1 MNGLQP
7 SAIEQAPVQTGIQ
20 AVPVTASP
28 VTAPVFAPSPAQQ
41 YTSITPQ
48 STVVNLPSV
57 KQSGTGEMVGQ
68 VGQSLAA
75 KYIGKA
81 AVSAVKGYLA
91 SVGTGAYATGGALGF
106 SALPS
111 LASAGTAAA
120 GTAAAGTGAYAAGGA
135 LGFSALPSVSSG
147 AAATGTLGSAA
158 AGAGA
163 ALGTIAAYAGPMALG
178 YFGGT
183 MMSKVTGGNPTGS
196 GIGGA
201 VGVGIGLAAGLG
213 PVGLLLAGI
222 AGSAI
227 GGLFGNKKPSGKAA
241 GGGFDPF
248 TGKMYGFES
257 KGQDNV
263 GAWQEQKGRIVS
275 SVDRMQTILKLEDK
289 IFEDTGFMQ
298 QNLGFNRMS
307 FEVSSRDATQFH
319 LDPLQQASGAPVEGG
334 QRQTLGSYGVG
345 DFDTL
350 QNQAVRGIANRLAT
364 SQGLS
369 IEQKYRDRILN
380 SKAKSVSDFL
390 DDLEFGL
397 NREDMP
403 QAGSGGGSSIGTITD
418 DQSFEEFL
426 RTWNQSR

>member
-1 MNGLQP
+1 MNGLQQ
-7 SAIEQAPVQTGIQ
+7 SAIEQAPVATGVQ

-28 VTAPVFAPSPAQQ
+28 VTAPVYAPSPAQQ
-41 YTSITPQ
+41 YTNITPQ
-48 STVVNLPSV
+48 STAVNLPSV
-57 KQSGTGEMVGQ
+57 KQPGTGEMVGQ

-111 LASAGTAAA
+111 VASAGTAAA
-120 GTAAAGTGAYAAGGA
+120 GTAAAGTTAAT
-135 LGFSALPSVSSG
+135 G

-201 VGVGIGLAAGLG
+201 AGVGIGLALGLG

-227 GGLFGNKKPSGKAA
+227 GGLFGNKTPSGKAA

-289 IFEDTGFMQ
+289 IFDDTGFMQ
-298 QNLGFNRMS
+298 KNLGFNRMS

-380 SKAKSVSDFL
+380 SKAKSVSAFL

-403 QAGSGGGSSIGTITD
+403 QAGSGGGSSMGTITD

>member
-20 AVPVTASP
+20 AVPVTPSP
-28 VTAPVFAPSPAQQ
+28 VTAPVYAPSPAQQ
-41 YTSITPQ
+41 YTNITPQ
-48 STVVNLPSV
+48 STEVNLPSV
-57 KQSGTGEMVGQ
+57 KQPGTGEMVGS
-68 VGQSLAA
+68 VAQSLATR
-75 KYIGKA
+75 YIGKA

-91 SVGTGAYATGGALGF
+91 SAGTAAAGTGAYATGGALGF

-111 LASAGTAAA
+111 VASAGTAAA
-120 GTAAAGTGAYAAGGA
+120 GTAAAGTGAA
-135 LGFSALPSVSSG
+135 G

-158 AGAGA
+158 AGAST
-163 ALGTIAAYAGPMALG
+163 ALGTIASYAGPMALG

-183 MMSKVTGGNPTGS
+183 LMSKVTGGNPVGS

-213 PVGLLLAGI
+213 PVGLLLAGV

-298 QNLGFNRMS
+298 KNLGFNRMS
-307 FEVSSRDATQFH
+307 FEVSSRDTTQFS
-319 LDPLQQASGAPVEGG
+319 LDPLQQASGAPVQGG
-334 QRQTLGSYGVG
+334 QRQVLGSYGVG

-380 SKAKSVSDFL
+380 SKAKSVSEFL

-403 QAGSGGGSSIGTITD
+403 RPGSGGGSNMGTITD